1 MTQNEQSGDA
11 SLTPGRTKR
20 GRSAYSWE
28 GKARTLPLPSG
39 EQSGDASLTFG
50 RTKRGRFAY
59 SWEGKAGTLR
69 LLRTGALRQQLIQFR
84 KAGGG
89 TDFIETLIN
98 FVSGELS
105 FS

>member
-1 MTQNEQSGDA
+1 MAENEQSGDAPLTSGRAKRGRFAYSWEGKAGTLRLLLGGQSGDA
-11 SLTPGRTKR
+11 SLTPGR
-20 GRSAYSWE
+20 A
-28 GKARTLPLPSG
+28 
-39 EQSGDASLTFG
+39 
-50 RTKRGRFAY
+50 KRGRFAY

-98 FVSGELS
+98 FVPGELS
-105 FS
+105 LS